1 MPDPIVQR
9 EARRMCG
16 LRLQEAKQI
25 YTEMVVSTHG
35 GTPIISW
42 MVYFMENPTKM
53 YDLGV
58 PLFQETTKC
67 TLLFARLQPI

>member
-16 LRLQEAKQI
+16 LRLQEAKQQI

-42 MVYFMENPTKM
+42 MVYFRENPTKM
-53 YDLGV
+53 DDLGV
-58 PLFQETTKC
+58 PLFH
-67 TLLFARLQPI
+67 